1 MQSSAPQPV
10 FTPPLKK
17 NIYASLSPI
26 NGALAFLGNCLNLFA
41 AIIPGLPIVCGVISG
56 LFSLGALITG
66 LVGLTQINRSQGTQK
81 GRGWAVTGI
90 ALGAL
95 GLLAAC
101 LIPLLATSL
110 WAALGLEL
118 GDLLLVPVE

>member
-1 MQSSAPQPV
+1 MVPPAPKAN
-10 FTPPLKK
+10 L
-17 NIYASLSPI
+17 YASLSPV
-26 NGALAFLGNCLNLFA
+26 NAALAFFGNCLNLFA
-41 AIIPGLPIVCGVISG
+41 AIIPGLPIIIGVITG

-66 LVGLTQINRSQGTQK
+66 LVGLSQIKRSQGAQK
-81 GRGWAVTGI
+81 GRSWAVTGI